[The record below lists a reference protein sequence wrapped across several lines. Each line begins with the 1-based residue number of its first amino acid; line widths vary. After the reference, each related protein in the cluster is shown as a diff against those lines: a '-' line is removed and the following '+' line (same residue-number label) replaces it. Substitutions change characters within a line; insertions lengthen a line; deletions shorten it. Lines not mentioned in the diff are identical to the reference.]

1 MEDYY
6 SEWRRRLAVHA
17 ALLLLF
23 SILVGYVYHDVLQTD
38 DAPHCTA
45 ANIPHEPN
53 DPLTPYDPDRIRVC
67 NPEKL
72 RSELSCEFDS
82 PCLPDT
88 VLEHRWR
95 SAHQQGLLHALLLLG
110 VAVAAPYFRVG
121 RFIFG
126 FAGWLIIAGV
136 WSAPIA
142 AVIQALGTTH
152 TTQPTMA
159 CLVTPG
165 EEVFITHCMSNTIGA
180 VAGISTS
187 IALAILGLRS
197 AWEAIRDGVAPS
209 TWRNWARIVKARPRR
224 IETPRIP
231 KDGSDPP
238 TKNLED
244 VVAKAVK
251 DKTTVRAFG
260 GRYSWSAIAP
270 TDGVMVDMRRF
281 NEVGAPTP
289 FTSLDPHAD
298 AEATHTVRVMAGARI
313 RKLTRKLMESNLML
327 QTSPVNP
334 WIQVGGALANGCHG
348 TGVGHKPLTDLVTS
362 IEIIQ
367 VVEDLNGEL
376 QVVNNTYTR
385 PLIPFNHINP
395 SWIEWQALMVNL
407 GCLGIMHAV
416 TFECVPIYGVR
427 IVDRAMNMHAT
438 IDNDNRLRDLIG
450 YPPLTPDAD
459 HKRYAEFFWFPFN
472 EEIFVRSWEPE
483 ISTSAHA
490 DFSRWFWIKQILVA
504 KLLGPLIFAIMGLMP
519 FLTPM
524 LMKLFHMM
532 FGSTDAR
539 VSAPNAMQYE
549 RFFMRVYDMGHA
561 IGYDPDPSNSK
572 GFETF
577 KKAWWQVVEK
587 LENARHQGAYPQ
599 NLVLHVRFG
608 RESRG
613 LLHPTKGNG
622 DTAYM
627 EVVTHVNAAGTT
639 EYFEAIEEVWHRLGG
654 KSHWGKI
661 TPRPDRL
668 IENYYSTDVANFREV
683 RDRMDP
689 GEIFLNDYVRRV
701 LE

>member
-1 MEDYY
+1 MEDFY
-6 SEWRRRLAVHA
+6 SDWRRRLAVHA
-17 ALLLLF
+17 ALLLVV
-23 SILVGYVYHDVLQTD
+23 SIFVGFEYHDVLQKD
-38 DAPHCTA
+38 DAPHCT
-45 ANIPHEPN
+45 ESTTK
-53 DPLTPYDPDRIRVC
+53 DPRTPYDPDWIRICDPAKHRD
-67 NPEKL
+67 
-72 RSELSCEFDS
+72 ELSCEFDS

-126 FAGWLIIAGV
+126 LAGWLIIVGV

-152 TTQPTMA
+152 TSQPTMA

-165 EEVFITHCMSNTIGA
+165 EEVFITHCLSNTIGA

-197 AWEAIRDGVAPS
+197 AWEAIRDGVAPT

-224 IETPRIP
+224 IETPQIP
-231 KDGSDPP
+231 EDETEPP
-238 TKNLED
+238 TKHLEKA
-244 VVAKAVK
+244 VAKAVYE
-251 DKTTVRAFG
+251 KTTVRAFG

-270 TDGVMVDMRRF
+270 TDGVMIDMRRF
-281 NEVGAPTP
+281 NEVESPKP
-289 FTSLDPHAD
+289 ITSPDPHLA
-298 AEATHTVRVMAGARI
+298 AEATHTVRVMAGARV
-313 RKLTRKLMESNLML
+313 RKLTRALMDANLML

-334 WIQVGGALANGCHG
+334 WVQVGGALANGCHG
-348 TGVGHKPLTDLVTS
+348 TGIGHKPFTDLVTS

-367 VVEDLNGEL
+367 VQKTSGPPT
-376 QVVNNTYTR
+376 VVNKVYTR
-385 PLIPFNHINP
+385 PLVSFHSGDPR
-395 SWIEWQALMVNL
+395 WIEWQALMVNL

-416 TFECVPIYGVR
+416 TFECVPIYGVH
-427 IVDRAMNMHAT
+427 IVDRSMDMRAT
-438 IDNDNRLRDLIG
+438 IDNDERLRDLIG
-450 YPPLTPDAD
+450 YPALPMKLDAD
-459 HKRYAEFFWFPFN
+459 HKRFAEFFWFPFN
-472 EEIFVRSWEPE
+472 NEIFVRSWEPD
-483 ISTSAHA
+483 SSASSHA

-504 KLLGPLIFAIMGLMP
+504 KLIGPLVFTIMGLMP
-519 FLTPM
+519 FITPVM
-524 LMKLFHMM
+524 MKIFHMM

-561 IGYDPDPSNSK
+561 IPYDPDPSNPN

-577 KKAWWQVVEK
+577 RKAWWQVVEK
-587 LENARHQGAYPQ
+587 LENSAHKGSYPQ

-608 RESRG
+608 RESQG
-613 LLHPTKGNG
+613 LLHSTKGNS

-627 EVVTHVNAAGTT
+627 EVVTHVNAAGVT
-639 EYFEAIEEVWHRLGG
+639 EHFGEIEEVWHRLGG
-654 KSHWGKI
+654 KPHWGKI
-661 TPRPDRL
+661 SPRPDR
-668 IENYYSTDVANFREV
+668 IIDNYASLDVTNFRGV

-689 GEIFLNDYVRRV
+689 CEIFLNDYVRRV
-701 LE
+701 LQ